1 MALTRSFLK
10 GMGLTDEQVSAIVEA
25 HTDTVDGL
33 KASKKALE
41 TKLAEAEEKAK
52 NVENNSDSEWKEKY
66 EKEHSD
72 FEAYKAEE
80 TAKAEVETK
89 KRLYEQLLKDA
100 NVSEK
105 RIASILKITDVSQ
118 MKVDKDGKLE
128 KADELKKNIETEY
141 ADFITSVSTK
151 GEKIATPPASSGKT
165 MSKDD
170 ILKIK
175 DTQERQKA
183 ISENLDLFV

>member
-1 MALTRSFLK
+1 
-10 GMGLTDEQVSAIVEA
+10 MGLTDEQVSAIVEA

-52 NVENNSDSEWKEKY
+52 DVENNSDSEWKEKY

-151 GEKIATPPASSGKT
+151 GEKIATPPKNNGGKT
-165 MSKDD
+165 MTKEE
-170 ILKIK
+170 IMAIK
-175 DTQERQKA
+175 DRAERRQA
-183 ISENLDLFV
+183 IKDNPEAFGYSIKE